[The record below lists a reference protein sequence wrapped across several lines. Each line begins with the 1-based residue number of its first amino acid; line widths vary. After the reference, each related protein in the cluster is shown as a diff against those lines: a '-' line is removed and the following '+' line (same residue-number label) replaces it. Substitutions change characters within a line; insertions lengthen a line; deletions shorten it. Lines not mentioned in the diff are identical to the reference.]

1 MIEFKINLENDIV
14 SLIQTQEK
22 HFKELYIVGN
32 NPVIWEQHL
41 DSDRWK
47 LDNFR
52 KYIDGG
58 LNNKEGSYTIID
70 KKINEIIGTTRYYS
84 FNQEELSVKIGYTF
98 ISNQYWGTH
107 MNYQI
112 KKLMLD
118 YIFQFLDKVY
128 FDIWKTNYRSQKS
141 IEKLGGKKLSLDKN
155 NKYLYLLEKKVWKN
169 LILNQP

>member
-1 MIEFKINLENDIV
+1 MIDFKINLENNLV
-14 SLIQTQEK
+14 SLIQTQEE
-22 HFKELYIVGN
+22 HFEDLYNVGK

-58 LNNKEGSYTIID
+58 LNNNEGCYSIID
-70 KKINEIIGTTRYYS
+70 KKINEIIGTTRYYL
-84 FNQEELSVKIGYTF
+84 FNKEELSVKIGYTF
-98 ISNQYWGTH
+98 ISNKYWGTH

-128 FDIWKTNYRSQKS
+128 FDIWKTNYRSLKS

-169 LILNQP
+169 LILNQL

>member
-1 MIEFKINLENDIV
+1 
-14 SLIQTQEK
+14 
-22 HFKELYIVGN
+22 
-32 NPVIWEQHL
+32 
-41 DSDRWK
+41 
-47 LDNFR
+47 
-52 KYIDGG
+52 
-58 LNNKEGSYTIID
+58 
-70 KKINEIIGTTRYYS
+70 
-84 FNQEELSVKIGYTF
+84 
-98 ISNQYWGTH
+98 

-112 KKLMLD
+112 KKLMLN